1 MKALLLGLT
10 IMLSGTLVRAN
21 APISVTRIGQGP
33 PVIFLPCLGCAGD
46 IWRETAEELA
56 RTRECVLVSIA
67 GFGSPASPGGFDQG
81 RVREAIAD
89 LARKQTRKPALI
101 GHSYGGFLAMQVAAA
116 HPDLFSRIA
125 VVDAYPRAAALLN
138 PAVTQERVEK
148 DAEMIRRLTENLSP
162 DQFAAQQ
169 KQILHA
175 GITSE
180 DKIGKIL
187 PAILA
192 SDRRAIALAQSEMLQ
207 ADLRARLKSIH
218 APILVIGTVAGREKF
233 GLTREILEERL
244 REQFLAAP
252 NVSTA
257 ISERSRHFVMLDDPA
272 WLSSH
277 LREFLNR

>member
-10 IMLSGTLVRAN
+10 IMLSGPLVRAN
-21 APISVTRIGQGP
+21 GPISVTRIGQGS
-33 PVIFLPCLGCAGD
+33 PVIFLPCLGCAAD

-56 RTRECVLVSIA
+56 RTRQCILVSIA
-67 GFGSPASPGGFDQG
+67 GFGSPAPPEAFDPA
-81 RVREAIAD
+81 RVRAAIAD
-89 LARKQTRKPALI
+89 LARNEPRKPALI
-101 GHSYGGFLAMQVAAA
+101 GHSYGGFLAMQVAAG
-116 HPDLFSRIA
+116 HPELFSRVVI
-125 VVDAYPRAAALLN
+125 VDAYPRPAALLN
-138 PAVTQERVEK
+138 PAVTAERAEK

-169 KQILHA
+169 QQILRM

-180 DKIGKIL
+180 NDVARIL

-192 SDRRAIALAQSEMLQ
+192 SDRRAIALAQSEMLK
-207 ADLRARLKSIH
+207 ADLRAGLESIR

-244 REQFLAAP
+244 QDQFQAAP
-252 NVSTA
+252 NVTTL

-272 WLSSH
+272 WLSGR

>member
-10 IMLSGTLVRAN
+10 IMLSGPLVRAN
-21 APISVTRIGQGP
+21 GPISVTRIGQGS
-33 PVIFLPCLGCAGD
+33 PVIFLPCLGCAAD

-56 RTRECVLVSIA
+56 RTRQCILVSIA
-67 GFGSPASPGGFDQG
+67 GFGSPAPPEAFDPA
-81 RVREAIAD
+81 RVRAAIAD
-89 LARKQTRKPALI
+89 LARNEPRKPALI
-101 GHSYGGFLAMQVAAA
+101 GHSYGGFLAMQVAAG
-116 HPDLFSRIA
+116 HPELFSRVVI
-125 VVDAYPRAAALLN
+125 VDAYPRPAALLN
-138 PAVTQERVEK
+138 PAVTAERAEK

-169 KQILHA
+169 QQILRM

-180 DKIGKIL
+180 NDVARIL

-192 SDRRAIALAQSEMLQ
+192 SDRRAIALAQSEMLK
-207 ADLRARLKSIH
+207 ADLRAGLESIR

-233 GLTREILEERL
+233 GLTREILEARL
-244 REQFLAAP
+244 QDQFQAAP
-252 NVSTA
+252 NVTTL

-272 WLSSH
+272 WLSGR